1 MKTTIN
7 KTNNP
12 INTPIKT
19 IEYYM
24 SLPYRMEIIPDQEE
38 GGYTV
43 KFPDLPG
50 CLTCSDS
57 LENLLASALDAKK
70 AWFEAAIDEGISI
83 AEPGDDENITA
94 YSGQFK
100 IRMPKSLHRSL
111 SLHAKKEG
119 ISMNQYCNY
128 LLSMND
134 ARHMANA

>member
-1 MKTTIN
+1 MKTMIN

-24 SLPYRMEIIPDQEE
+24 SLPYRMEIIPDQDE